1 MARSVARTLAD
12 AHQDIPRRLSKEC
25 FVDQHAWNDLHP
37 DRPIPLWEGIKHDI
51 VAHIPP
57 DLRPRSVA
65 SWVITG
71 AGVLVQSSGFH
82 VTLIYRL
89 AHALRSRLGPL
100 GRALSGLAFWWG
112 RHFYGCSI
120 APSARLFG
128 GLILPH
134 PQGLVIGAD
143 VVIGPRAWIFQNVTV
158 GGAPGKTGM
167 PKVGADARIYSG
179 AVLTGPIAV
188 GDNVMFGANVV
199 VARDVPARTIVRP
212 SIVEFSTLPSQ
223 YEADSS

>member
-1 MARSVARTLAD
+1 MARSFACTLA
-12 AHQDIPRRLSKEC
+12 HSYQDIPRRLSKERL
-25 FVDQHAWNDLHP
+25 VDQDSWNDLDP
-37 DRPIPLWEGIKHDI
+37 DRPVALWEGLKHDI
-51 VAHIPP
+51 VAHVPP
-57 DLRPRSVA
+57 DLRPKTVA
-65 SWVITG
+65 SWIIAG
-71 AGVLVQSSGFH
+71 AGVLARSSGFH

-89 AHALRSRLGPL
+89 AHTARSRLGL
-100 GRALSGLAFWWG
+100 VGKVLSGVGFWWG

-158 GGAPGKTGM
+158 GGAPGKVGM

-199 VARDVPARTIVRP
+199 VARDVPTRTVVRP
-212 SIVEFSTLPSQ
+212 SAVEFLPLPSQ
-223 YEADSS
+223 YEAETS